1 MVQSLHNFLEENIQ
15 YLKIMDYITKS
26 ILLKVLMVQKS
37 QSMGNNIL
45 TYHQTTT

>member
-15 YLKIMDYITKS
+15 YLKDNGLYNEM
-26 ILLKVLMVQKS
+26 KVLMVQKS

>member
-15 YLKIMDYITKS
+15 YLKKDYITKS